1 MNNDQDAECLKK
13 YGEKVESII
22 KSDQLKNKKIENL
35 KFLATEILNS
45 SKNRENAKRVEFLK
59 LADLCVNIIDK
70 LTNEMPENVSKSNS
84 LTKYKE
90 VIIANDSSD
99 YFRRLRPAIAS
110 TSFDDIAGLSDVKK
124 IVMNQIIKARE
135 NKEIARMYG
144 ITGRNILLFGPPGT
158 GKTSIAQAISNR
170 VQYPMVTITPSDIL
184 DNKFGEFEKNIRS
197 LFQGAIANKPVIIFF
212 DEFDSLATR
221 RTNSNSSYMKRGV
234 PEMLRQMTDL
244 RKESDGQIM
253 IIAATNNPWDIDDA
267 MLNPERFDTKIF
279 VPPPDEASRS
289 ELFRTFLRELKVS
302 DAIDYEELG
311 RISEGYT
318 GADIKYICKRAAE
331 EVFSQVI
338 DSNEIREINQED
350 LAVSIEHSSRSITGD
365 LLSKYTKFKEKYH
378 L

>member
-124 IVMNQIIKARE
+124 
-135 NKEIARMYG
+135 
-144 ITGRNILLFGPPGT
+144 
-158 GKTSIAQAISNR
+158 
-170 VQYPMVTITPSDIL
+170 
-184 DNKFGEFEKNIRS
+184 
-197 LFQGAIANKPVIIFF
+197 
-212 DEFDSLATR
+212 
-221 RTNSNSSYMKRGV
+221 
-234 PEMLRQMTDL
+234 
-244 RKESDGQIM
+244 
-253 IIAATNNPWDIDDA
+253 
-267 MLNPERFDTKIF
+267 
-279 VPPPDEASRS
+279 
-289 ELFRTFLRELKVS
+289 
-302 DAIDYEELG
+302 
-311 RISEGYT
+311 
-318 GADIKYICKRAAE
+318 
-331 EVFSQVI
+331 
-338 DSNEIREINQED
+338 
-350 LAVSIEHSSRSITGD
+350 
-365 LLSKYTKFKEKYH
+365 
-378 L
+378 